1 MKDFIEKPID
11 TKVRETALRIME
23 RALFYNSTR
32 TQREYTNSKPTFFVW
47 FSGHIGNLE
56 VYIYENGWKLGDE
69 SEYFTVYLSE
79 RGYNGTS
86 DEIQNELVLILKR
99 MEEIYK
105 NWYEKEYPNE

>member
-1 MKDFIEKPID
+1 MKDFTEKPID

-32 TQREYTNSKPTFFVW
+32 TQREYTNSKPTFLVW
-47 FSGHIGNLE
+47 FSGHTGNLE
-56 VYIYENGWKLGDE
+56 VRIYENGWKLGDE
-69 SEYFTVYLSE
+69 SEHFTVYLSE

-86 DEIQNELVLILKR
+86 DEIQSELVLVLKR